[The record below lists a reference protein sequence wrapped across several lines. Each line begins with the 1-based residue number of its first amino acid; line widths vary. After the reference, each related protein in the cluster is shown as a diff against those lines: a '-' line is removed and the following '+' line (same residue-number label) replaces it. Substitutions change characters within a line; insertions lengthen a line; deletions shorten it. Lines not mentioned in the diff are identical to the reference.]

1 MLGPNSTALPG
12 VSCFY
17 VHVPLRLLCPDCRTD
32 QLMSLPT
39 DLPTPFTLLASQVQ
53 PGQGLQDRRPW
64 GACWYRVCYSL
75 SSSRS
80 KNAPDIGSDF
90 KCPIPPKEPVV
101 TDVSGYFRQPLCWWL
116 VSLPALDGASDPSR
130 PRLSD
135 PDSTVMSINHLFPSN
150 LHICFLGTEVL

>member
-1 MLGPNSTALPG
+1 MLGPNSTTLPC

-17 VHVPLRLLCPDCRTD
+17 IHVPLHPLCPNCRTGLSP
-32 QLMSLPT
+32 QLASLMSLPT

-64 GACWYRVCYSL
+64 VTCWYRVCYIL

-90 KCPIPPKEPVV
+90 KCPVPPKEPVV
-101 TDVSGYFRQPLCWWL
+101 TDASGYFRQPLCWWL
-116 VSLPALDGASDPSR
+116 VSLPALDGV
-130 PRLSD
+130 SD
-135 PDSTVMSINHLFPSN
+135 PDSTVMSINQLFPSN